1 MDTADKLVENLFSW
15 VDVQRASVD
24 KLKELASELEDKQKA
39 CNVINVVGSSVSV
52 GGAAALT
59 LAGVAAIFTAGA
71 AIPVI
76 AAAGGVASGLGLAT
90 NVGSVLASAVISSS
104 TMEDAKKISAKIER
118 LNTEIQTLMESLSEE
133 VKEAKV
139 RRRAKCVSPEDYVM
153 DRILRAVAKRNG
165 LTLDDDVNLLEM
177 ASKLPLTKIFTED
190 SNLLKR
196 SALEMPLLSELVEG
210 LVTKQIETAAFKKMK
225 STLVRRGFRKAATS
239 VGMKASS
246 KAFRHIGG
254 GVVGLLFSVPELISD
269 CSNLDNCETETSK
282 MLRENAEVIRKTSA
296 DMKSELDN
304 IEELSRGL
312 ADMKW
317 KKYRKRRR
325 IKCLC

>member
-246 KAFRHIGG
+246 KAFRHC
-254 GVVGLLFSVPELISD
+254 VSPD
-269 CSNLDNCETETSK
+269 
-282 MLRENAEVIRKTSA
+282 RRR
-296 DMKSELDN
+296 
-304 IEELSRGL
+304 SRGTSVFSP
-312 ADMKW
+312 
-317 KKYRKRRR
+317 
-325 IKCLC
+325 